1 MSSQK
6 TIQLYIYVDGVNDV
20 PFYGSDAGSEISPNG
35 FLFNGSVNFFAI
47 GKMNRDEA
55 VEFNTLANNLIT
67 AMSVE

>member
-35 FLFNGSVNFFAI
+35 FLFNGSVNFFFCNW
-47 GKMNRDEA
+47 KDE
-55 VEFNTLANNLIT
+55 
-67 AMSVE
+67 